1 MIDMAKLKND
11 MKLYRQGY
19 GLPDDYIEIHR
30 QAAERNLFVLEER
43 GFIIVSATQMKRDGW
58 MDGMKTLN
66 VEAVNIAGQVSNF
79 YWSDSNGGCWFKK
92 LESGAALFETV
103 ADNVG
108 YL

>member
-11 MKLYRQGY
+11 MKLYRAGY

-30 QAAERNLFVLEER
+30 QTAERNLFVLENR
-43 GFIIVSATQMKRDGW
+43 GFTIISEPEMKSDGW

-66 VEAVNIAGQVSNF
+66 VDTVNIAGQTKRF
-79 YWSDSNGGCWFKK
+79 YWSDSNGGCWFEK
-92 LESGAALFETV
+92 LESGGALFETV